1 MTAVDL
7 MGLAASRPVHFIG
20 VGGAGMY
27 PLAEL
32 VLRTGGRVSG
42 CDVRES
48 AATRRLEELGADVR
62 IGHDPSHVA
71 DVSAVVASSAV
82 PSRHPEIEAARARG
96 LPVLKRAEAMAGL
109 VHRGRVVAVAGTH
122 GKTTTTAMIASVL
135 TAGGLDPTALV
146 GGAVPEWD
154 GHLRLGRPDVY
165 VVEADEYD
173 RSFHELRPD
182 AAVVTN
188 LDADHLDVFGDLEGV
203 RDAFRTFVGG
213 ARPGARIAVCADD
226 PEASRLLGLL
236 PVAGYGYGL
245 SAGSQLRAVDVT
257 SDAEGTRCRVFE
269 EGRDAGELVVRVAGL
284 HNLRNALGASVIGRY
299 FGVSWDAVREG
310 LRGFTGVARRLQRV
324 GEVDGVLVIDD
335 YAHHPT
341 EIEATLAAV
350 RMGNPGRRLV
360 ALFQPHLYSRTRDF
374 ADAFGRVLAAGS
386 DVVWVTDVYPAREKP
401 IPGVTGQTV
410 ADAVRR
416 HGGNQIVVRYHP
428 PLEGLASALADELR
442 PGDVIV
448 SMGAGSV
455 EGVPAELTRRLG
467 EVARA

>member
-1 MTAVDL
+1 
-7 MGLAASRPVHFIG
+7 VHFIG

-32 VLRTGGRVSG
+32 VLRTGGSVSG

-48 AATRRLEELGADVR
+48 AATRRLQELGADVQ

-71 DVSAVVASSAV
+71 DASAVVASSAV
-82 PSRHPEIEAARARG
+82 PAGHPEVEAARAIG
-96 LPVLKRAEAMAGL
+96 LPVLKRAQAMADI

-122 GKTTTTAMIASVL
+122 GKTTTTAMITSVL

-146 GGAVPEWD
+146 GGAVPEWA

-173 RSFHELRPD
+173 RSFHALRPD

-188 LDADHLDVFGDLEGV
+188 LEADHLDVFGDLEGV
-203 RDAFRTFVGG
+203 RAAFRTFVGG

-257 SDAEGTRCRVFE
+257 PGTEGTRCRVLE
-269 EGRDAGELVVRVAGL
+269 EGRDGGNLEVRVPGL
-284 HNLRNALGASVIGRY
+284 HNLRNALAASVVGRY
-299 FGVSWDAVREG
+299 FGVPWDSVREG
-310 LRGFTGVARRLQRV
+310 LRRFTGVARRLQRV
-324 GEVDGVLVIDD
+324 GEVEGVLVIDD

-341 EIEATLAAV
+341 ELEATLAAV
-350 RMGNPGRRLV
+350 RMANSGRRVV
-360 ALFQPHLYSRTRDF
+360 ALFQPHLFSRTRDF
-374 ADAFGRVLAAGS
+374 ADAFGRVLAAGA
-386 DVVWVTDVYPAREKP
+386 DVVWVTDIYPAREEP
-401 IPGVTGQTV
+401 IPGITGQTV
-410 ADAVRR
+410 VDAVRR
-416 HGGNQIVVRYHP
+416 HGGSEIPVRYHP

-455 EGVPAELTRRLG
+455 EALPAELTRRLG